1 MTILVNGLSMFSFS
15 SPSPWTLFCLLFNSS
30 AAMAATFNL
39 TGGTVQNS
47 FQIANNQENEINL
60 QAISFA
66 KRENN
71 NSGLALSKTN
81 NLSAR
86 NRDSVLSFRSIID
99 SLAQLQFQ
107 PYDPNAPVNIPLL
120 PQTTYQDL
128 YQGVYSFSPQTSA
141 IAPTI
146 IDALII
152 PASQT
157 NPLLISPSAILD
169 VPRPVTPNALVTTTV
184 LAPIVITPAISPTTP
199 NPFTPVVTAPL
210 LTSSLGRTQSAPLLT
225 ALPSLP
231 YRLTPGRSP
240 SMPTES
246 NLPQAL
252 QTYLMDNLGN
262 LERILGSQV
271 KVDFQLEPGQ
281 MQLLPSNR
289 PLLPNHSSISLNN
302 RYSPPPSSLS
312 PTLAPTQP
320 IIQRQ
325 LSEQQQLLQ
334 NTLQQQSQFQ
344 EQRLQQE
351 RQVLSEQLG
360 QQNQQIM
367 QKQLEEQRNQQ
378 TRLQQQ
384 LQDQQK
390 HAENAK
396 KELEKSLRRE
406 QQLRLN

>member
-1 MTILVNGLSMFSFS
+1 
-15 SPSPWTLFCLLFNSS
+15 
-30 AAMAATFNL
+30 MAATL
-39 TGGTVQNS
+39 TLMGGTVQNG

-71 NSGLALSKTN
+71 NSGLALSKIN
-81 NLSAR
+81 NLSSR
-86 NRDSVLSFRSIID
+86 NANSVISFRSIID

-157 NPLLISPSAILD
+157 NPLLITPSAILD
-169 VPRPVTPNALVTTTV
+169 VPSPVTPNALVTTTV

-199 NPFTPVVTAPL
+199 NPFTPVVTVPL

-281 MQLLPSNR
+281 MQLLPSSR

-302 RYSPPPSSLS
+302 RYSPPSSSLS
-312 PTLAPTQP
+312 PILAPTQP

-390 HAENAK
+390 QAENAK

>member
-1 MTILVNGLSMFSFS
+1 
-15 SPSPWTLFCLLFNSS
+15 
-30 AAMAATFNL
+30 MAATFNL

-47 FQIANNQENEINL
+47 LKMANNQGNEINL
-60 QAISFA
+60 QAISFV

-81 NLSAR
+81 NLSSR
-86 NRDSVLSFRSIID
+86 NANSVLSFRSIID

-107 PYDPNAPVNIPLL
+107 PYDPNAPVIISLL

-141 IAPTI
+141 IAPTV

-152 PASQT
+152 PGNQT
-157 NPLLISPSAILD
+157 NPLLITPSAILEF
-169 VPRPVTPNALVTTTV
+169 PRPVTPTALVTPTV
-184 LAPIVITPAISPTTP
+184 LAPAVITSAISPPTP
-199 NPFTPVVTAPL
+199 NPFTPVVTVPL
-210 LTSSLGRTQSAPLLT
+210 LVASLGRTQSAPLLN

-252 QTYLMDNLGN
+252 QTHLMDDLGN

-271 KVDFQLEPGQ
+271 KVDFQLEPRQ
-281 MQLLPSNR
+281 MQLLPSTI
-289 PLLPNHSSISLNN
+289 PLLTNQPSISLHN
-302 RYSPPPSSLS
+302 RYPLPLSSLS
-312 PTLAPTQP
+312 PNLAPAQP
-320 IIQRQ
+320 VIQRQ
-325 LSEQQQLLQ
+325 LSEQQLLQ

-351 RQVLSEQLG
+351 RQLLSEQLG
-360 QQNQQIM
+360 KQNQQIM

-378 TRLQQQ
+378 KRLQQQ

-390 HAENAK
+390 QAENAK

>member
-1 MTILVNGLSMFSFS
+1 MFSFPTLS
-15 SPSPWTLFCLLFNSS
+15 RWTLFFLLLNSS
-30 AAMAATFNL
+30 SVMAATFNL

-47 FQIANNQENEINL
+47 LKMANNQGNEINL
-60 QAISFA
+60 QAISFV

-81 NLSAR
+81 NLSSR
-86 NRDSVLSFRSIID
+86 NANSVLSFRSIID

-107 PYDPNAPVNIPLL
+107 PYDPNATVNIPLL

-141 IAPTI
+141 IAPTV

-152 PASQT
+152 PGNQT
-157 NPLLISPSAILD
+157 NPLLITPSAILEF
-169 VPRPVTPNALVTTTV
+169 PRPVTPTALVTPTV
-184 LAPIVITPAISPTTP
+184 LAPTVITSAISPPTP
-199 NPFTPVVTAPL
+199 NPFTPVVTVPL
-210 LTSSLGRTQSAPLLT
+210 LVASLGRTQSAPLLNV
-225 ALPSLP
+225 LPSLP

-252 QTYLMDNLGN
+252 QTHLMDDLGN

-271 KVDFQLEPGQ
+271 KVDFQLEPRQ
-281 MQLLPSNR
+281 MQLLPSTI
-289 PLLPNHSSISLNN
+289 PLLTNQPSISLHN
-302 RYSPPPSSLS
+302 RYPLPLSSLS
-312 PTLAPTQP
+312 PNLAPAQP
-320 IIQRQ
+320 VIQRQ
-325 LSEQQQLLQ
+325 LSEQQLLQ

-351 RQVLSEQLG
+351 RQLLSEQLG
-360 QQNQQIM
+360 KQNQQIM

-378 TRLQQQ
+378 KRLQQQ

-390 HAENAK
+390 QAENAK

>member
-1 MTILVNGLSMFSFS
+1 MFSF
-15 SPSPWTLFCLLFNSS
+15 PTLYRWTLFFLLLNSS
-30 AAMAATFNL
+30 SVMAATFNL

-47 FQIANNQENEINL
+47 LKMANNQGNEINL

-81 NLSAR
+81 NLSSR
-86 NRDSVLSFRSIID
+86 NANSVLSFRSIID

-107 PYDPNAPVNIPLL
+107 PYDPNATVNIPLL

-141 IAPTI
+141 IAPTV

-152 PASQT
+152 PGNQT
-157 NPLLISPSAILD
+157 NPLLITPSAILD
-169 VPRPVTPNALVTTTV
+169 FPRPVTPNTLVTPTV
-184 LAPIVITPAISPTTP
+184 LAPTVITPAISPPTP
-199 NPFTPVVTAPL
+199 NPFTPVVTVPL
-210 LTSSLGRTQSAPLLT
+210 LAPSLGRTQSAPLLT

-231 YRLTPGRSP
+231 YRLTPGRSL

-252 QTYLMDNLGN
+252 QTHLMDDLGN

-271 KVDFQLEPGQ
+271 KVDFQLEPRQ
-281 MQLLPSNR
+281 MQLLPSTI
-289 PLLPNHSSISLNN
+289 PLLTNQPSISLHN
-302 RYSPPPSSLS
+302 RYPLPLSSLS
-312 PTLAPTQP
+312 PNLAPAQP
-320 IIQRQ
+320 VIQRQ
-325 LSEQQQLLQ
+325 LSEQQLLQ

-351 RQVLSEQLG
+351 RQLLSEQLG
-360 QQNQQIM
+360 KQNQQIM

-378 TRLQQQ
+378 KRLQQQ

-390 HAENAK
+390 QAENAK

>member
-1 MTILVNGLSMFSFS
+1 
-15 SPSPWTLFCLLFNSS
+15 
-30 AAMAATFNL
+30 MAATLNL

-47 FQIANNQENEINL
+47 LKVANNQGNEIDL
-60 QAISFA
+60 QAISFV
-66 KRENN
+66 KQQNN

-81 NLSAR
+81 NLSSR
-86 NRDSVLSFRSIID
+86 NINSVLSFRSIID
-99 SLAQLQFQ
+99 SLSQLQFQ
-107 PYDPNAPVNIPLL
+107 PYDPNATVNIPLL

-141 IAPTI
+141 IAPTV

-157 NPLLISPSAILD
+157 NPLLITPSAILEF
-169 VPRPVTPNALVTTTV
+169 PRPVTPNALVTPTV
-184 LAPIVITPAISPTTP
+184 LAPTVITPVISPPTP
-199 NPFTPVVTAPL
+199 TSFTPVVRVPL
-210 LTSSLGRTQSAPLLT
+210 LTPSLGRTQSAPLLN

-252 QTYLMDNLGN
+252 QTHLMDDLAN

-281 MQLLPSNR
+281 MQLLPSTM
-289 PLLPNHSSISLNN
+289 PLLPNQPSISLNN
-302 RYSPPPSSLS
+302 RYPLPPSSLS
-312 PTLAPTQP
+312 PNLAPAQP

-334 NTLQQQSQFQ
+334 NSLQQQSQFQ
-344 EQRLQQE
+344 EQRLEQE
-351 RQVLSEQLG
+351 RQLLSEQLG

-378 TRLQQQ
+378 TRLQRQ

-390 HAENAK
+390 QAENAK

>member
-1 MTILVNGLSMFSFS
+1 MFSFS
-15 SPSPWTLFCLLFNSS
+15 SLSRWTLFCLLLNSS
-30 AAMAATFNL
+30 SVMAATLNL

-47 FQIANNQENEINL
+47 LKVANNQGNEIDL
-60 QAISFA
+60 QAISFV
-66 KRENN
+66 KQQNN

-81 NLSAR
+81 NLSSR
-86 NRDSVLSFRSIID
+86 NINSVLSFRSIID
-99 SLAQLQFQ
+99 SLSQLQFQ
-107 PYDPNAPVNIPLL
+107 PYDPNATVNIPLL

-141 IAPTI
+141 IAPTV

-157 NPLLISPSAILD
+157 NPLLITPSAILEF
-169 VPRPVTPNALVTTTV
+169 PRPVTPNALVTPTV
-184 LAPIVITPAISPTTP
+184 LAPTVITPVISPPTP
-199 NPFTPVVTAPL
+199 TSFTPVVRVPL
-210 LTSSLGRTQSAPLLT
+210 LTPSLGRTQSAPLLN

-252 QTYLMDNLGN
+252 QTHLMDDLAN

-281 MQLLPSNR
+281 MQLLPSTM
-289 PLLPNHSSISLNN
+289 PLLPNQPSISLNN
-302 RYSPPPSSLS
+302 RYPLPPSSLS
-312 PTLAPTQP
+312 PNLAPAQP

-334 NTLQQQSQFQ
+334 NSLQQQSQFQ
-344 EQRLQQE
+344 EQRLEQE
-351 RQVLSEQLG
+351 RQLLSEQLG

-378 TRLQQQ
+378 TRLQRQ

-390 HAENAK
+390 QAENAK

>member
-1 MTILVNGLSMFSFS
+1 LNMFSF
-15 SPSPWTLFCLLFNSS
+15 PTLYRWTLFFLLLNSS
-30 AAMAATFNL
+30 SVMAATFNL

-47 FQIANNQENEINL
+47 LKMANNQGNEIDL
-60 QAISFA
+60 QAISFV
-66 KRENN
+66 KKQNN

-81 NLSAR
+81 NLSSR
-86 NRDSVLSFRSIID
+86 NANSVLSFRSIID

-107 PYDPNAPVNIPLL
+107 PYDPNAPVNISLL

-141 IAPTI
+141 IAPTV

-152 PASQT
+152 PGNQT
-157 NPLLISPSAILD
+157 NPLLITPSAILEF
-169 VPRPVTPNALVTTTV
+169 PRPVTPTALVTPTV
-184 LAPIVITPAISPTTP
+184 LAPAVITSAISPPTP
-199 NPFTPVVTAPL
+199 TPFTPVVTVPL
-210 LTSSLGRTQSAPLLT
+210 LVASLGRTQSAPLLN

-231 YRLTPGRSP
+231 YRLTPGRSL

-252 QTYLMDNLGN
+252 QTHLMDDLAN

-281 MQLLPSNR
+281 MQLLPSTM
-289 PLLPNHSSISLNN
+289 PLLPNQPSISLHN
-302 RYSPPPSSLS
+302 RYPLPLSSLS
-312 PTLAPTQP
+312 PNLAPAQP
-320 IIQRQ
+320 VIQRQ
-325 LSEQQQLLQ
+325 LSEQQLLQ

-344 EQRLQQE
+344 EQRLRQE
-351 RQVLSEQLG
+351 RQLLSEQLG
-360 QQNQQIM
+360 KQNQQIM

-378 TRLQQQ
+378 KRLQQQ

-390 HAENAK
+390 QAENAK

>member
-1 MTILVNGLSMFSFS
+1 MFSFPTLS
-15 SPSPWTLFCLLFNSS
+15 RWTLFFLLLNSS
-30 AAMAATFNL
+30 SVMAATFNL

-47 FQIANNQENEINL
+47 LKMANNQGNEINL
-60 QAISFA
+60 QAISFV

-81 NLSAR
+81 NLSSR
-86 NRDSVLSFRSIID
+86 NANSVLSFRSIID

-107 PYDPNAPVNIPLL
+107 PYDPNATVNIPLL

-141 IAPTI
+141 IAPTV

-152 PASQT
+152 PGNQT
-157 NPLLISPSAILD
+157 NPLLITPSAILEF
-169 VPRPVTPNALVTTTV
+169 PRPVTPTALVTPTV
-184 LAPIVITPAISPTTP
+184 LAPTVITSAISPPTP
-199 NPFTPVVTAPL
+199 NPFTPVVTVPL
-210 LTSSLGRTQSAPLLT
+210 LVASLGRTQSAPLLN

-252 QTYLMDNLGN
+252 QTHLMDDLGN

-271 KVDFQLEPGQ
+271 KVDFQLEPRQ
-281 MQLLPSNR
+281 MQLLPSTI
-289 PLLPNHSSISLNN
+289 PLLTNQPSISLHN
-302 RYSPPPSSLS
+302 RYPLPLSSLS
-312 PTLAPTQP
+312 PNLAPAQP
-320 IIQRQ
+320 VIQRQ
-325 LSEQQQLLQ
+325 LSEQQLLQ

-351 RQVLSEQLG
+351 RQLLSEQLG
-360 QQNQQIM
+360 KQNQQIM

-378 TRLQQQ
+378 KRLQQQ

-390 HAENAK
+390 QAENAK

>member
-1 MTILVNGLSMFSFS
+1 MFSFPTLS
-15 SPSPWTLFCLLFNSS
+15 RWTLFFLLLNSS
-30 AAMAATFNL
+30 SVMAATFNL

-47 FQIANNQENEINL
+47 LKMANNQGNEINL
-60 QAISFA
+60 QAISFV

-81 NLSAR
+81 NLSSR
-86 NRDSVLSFRSIID
+86 NANSVLSFRSIID

-107 PYDPNAPVNIPLL
+107 PYDPNAPVIISLL

-141 IAPTI
+141 IAPTV

-152 PASQT
+152 PGNQT
-157 NPLLISPSAILD
+157 NPLLITPSAILEF
-169 VPRPVTPNALVTTTV
+169 PRPVTPTALVTPTV
-184 LAPIVITPAISPTTP
+184 LAPTVITSAISPPTP
-199 NPFTPVVTAPL
+199 NPFTPVVTVPL
-210 LTSSLGRTQSAPLLT
+210 LVASLGRTQSAPLLN

-252 QTYLMDNLGN
+252 QTHLMDDLGN

-271 KVDFQLEPGQ
+271 KVDFQLEPRQ
-281 MQLLPSNR
+281 MQLLPSTI
-289 PLLPNHSSISLNN
+289 PLLTNQPSISLHN
-302 RYSPPPSSLS
+302 RYPLPLSSLS
-312 PTLAPTQP
+312 PNLAPAQP
-320 IIQRQ
+320 VIQRQ
-325 LSEQQQLLQ
+325 LSEQQLLQ

-351 RQVLSEQLG
+351 RQLLSEQLG
-360 QQNQQIM
+360 KQNQQIM

-378 TRLQQQ
+378 KRLQQQ

-390 HAENAK
+390 QAENAK